1 LALLLGSAR
10 LRWLGLVLAIGALLP
25 LALAGR
31 GGAQERE
38 TGRCGVE
45 RWDVKTLSDAGV
57 GQVQRAPRAATV
69 AGLAHL
75 RVPSVGPDSPRMPPI
90 ETTVYRVRAYLVA
103 TKHESDGD
111 FHAVLQG
118 LRTKAILLTELP
130 DPACVPKRA
139 PGWAKRGMRL
149 ARAALV
155 AACGEPSSDYAPY
168 RAPVTVTGVGFMDIP
183 HGQRG
188 APNALELH
196 PLLSLRFDRASCH
209 AAPRLP
215 WS

>member
-1 LALLLGSAR
+1 M
-10 LRWLGLVLAIGALLP
+10 VLATGALSLV
-25 LALAGR
+25 ALAAR
-31 GGAQERE
+31 GGAQESD
-38 TGRCGVE
+38 TAGCGVE
-45 RWDVKTLSDAGV
+45 RWDVKTLSDPGV
-57 GQVQRAPRAATV
+57 GQVQRAPKAASV

-75 RVPSVGPDSPRMPPI
+75 RVPHVGPDSPRMPPI
-90 ETTVYRVRAYLVA
+90 ETTVFRVRAYLVA
-103 TKHESDGD
+103 TKHEPDGD
-111 FHAVLQG
+111 LHAVLQG

-139 PGWAKRGMRL
+139 PGWAKRGMRS

-155 AACGEPSSDYAPY
+155 AACGAPSGDYVPY
-168 RAPVTVTGVGFMDIP
+168 RARVTITGVGFVDIP

-196 PLLSLRFDRASCH
+196 PLLSVRFDGASCP